1 MPDEVLEVTNS
12 FMQNPQRILVKKDE
26 VTLDGIQQF
35 YVYLDQEEHK
45 FPTLVDLYNTL
56 TITQAVIFVNTRRNA
71 IRLVEDLNRNDF
83 TVSLIVS
90 RKITLK

>member
-35 YVYLDQEEHK
+35 YVYLDQEDHK

-56 TITQAVIFVNTRRNA
+56 TITQCVIFVNTRRNA

>member
-1 MPDEVLEVTNS
+1 MPEDVLQVTNS

-35 YVYLDQEEHK
+35 YVYLEQEEHK

-56 TITQAVIFVNTRRNA
+56 TITQAVIFVNTRRKA
-71 IRLVEDLNRNDF
+71 VQLRDDLHRNDF

-90 RKITLK
+90 RILLNL